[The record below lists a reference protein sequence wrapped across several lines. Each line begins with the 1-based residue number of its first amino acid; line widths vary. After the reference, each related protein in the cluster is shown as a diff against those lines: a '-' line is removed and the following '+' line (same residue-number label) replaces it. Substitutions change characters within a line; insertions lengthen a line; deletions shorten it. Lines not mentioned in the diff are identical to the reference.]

1 MAPPG
6 AVAVAA
12 EVQARLLRV
21 LEDDGEAEGLVE
33 DAVGAVALLPTDCGD
48 SVGVSSGSQASE
60 GGGVDAGQPAGGSDT
75 CDTCDTCDAGGVG
88 RLRL

>member
-33 DAVGAVALLPTDCGD
+33 DAVGAVALLLTDCGD
-48 SVGVSSGSQASE
+48 GVVGEQ
-60 GGGVDAGQPAGGSDT
+60 
-75 CDTCDTCDAGGVG
+75 
-88 RLRL
+88 RLPRRPRAAA

>member
-1 MAPPG
+1 
-6 AVAVAA
+6 
-12 EVQARLLRV
+12 
-21 LEDDGEAEGLVE
+21 
-33 DAVGAVALLPTDCGD
+33 
-48 SVGVSSGSQASE
+48 VSSGSQASE